1 MVDFGDD
8 EHPNMICVNAGHVAT
23 PVTLLP
29 QQGFEAS
36 LILQV
41 VFCPACTVFEG
52 LKRDMIPV
60 WLLKTLV
67 S

>member
-1 MVDFGDD
+1 MADFGDD

-29 QQGFEAS
+29 LQGFEAS

-41 VFCPACTVFEG
+41 
-52 LKRDMIPV
+52 M
-60 WLLKTLV
+60 
-67 S
+67 

>member
-1 MVDFGDD
+1 MADFGDD

-41 VFCPACTVFEG
+41 EREMG
-52 LKRDMIPV
+52 KGG
-60 WLLKTLV
+60 KGE
-67 S
+67 